1 MKLGGLGKKTVAS
14 WQHMRDIEGVWK
26 SEKAGSKGLM
36 QLLERET

>member
-14 WQHMRDIEGVWK
+14 WQHKRDIEGVWK